1 MGLKH
6 APELG
11 NSQLTKEGFLQML
24 LAMAQSEEYIEQL
37 VASEA
42 IIAATAKKKDASSI
56 ISQGMDILKT
66 LYKSKNDHI
75 KVRALVGMCKLGS
88 SGGHDASIAP
98 LAAGSTEKLAEACR
112 RFLVN
117 PAKDRDLRKWAA
129 EGLSFLTLDADV
141 KEKLVEDEPAI
152 KALIELGRT
161 GGQDVMYG
169 VVTTLVNL
177 TNSFD
182 KQEIS
187 EEMIELAKFAKH
199 HVPVEHEM
207 DDPDFVD
214 KRIWTLCQYGA
225 TSALAV
231 LSKTESKNMK
241 ELIARVLNAFC
252 QHQELRG
259 LVVQQGGSKAL
270 VPIALKCTE
279 KGERA
284 AAQALSRIGI
294 TQDPSIAFP
303 GQRSC
308 DVVRPIAKLLKEEF
322 SSIENFEALL
332 ALGNLANVN
341 ESVRGRMLKETDVVM
356 SIENY
361 MYQDHM
367 MLRRAAV
374 QCVLNLCQ
382 SEVQVKRCEG
392 NNDRVKY
399 LVLCMGDAE
408 DEEVVKAAAG
418 AIAILTSSSS
428 KC

>member
-1 MGLKH
+1 
-6 APELG
+6 
-11 NSQLTKEGFLQML
+11 
-24 LAMAQSEEYIEQL
+24 
-37 VASEA
+37 
-42 IIAATAKKKDASSI
+42 
-56 ISQGMDILKT
+56 
-66 LYKSKNDHI
+66 
-75 KVRALVGMCKLGS
+75 
-88 SGGHDASIAP
+88 
-98 LAAGSTEKLAEACR
+98 
-112 RFLVN
+112 
-117 PAKDRDLRKWAA
+117 
-129 EGLSFLTLDADV
+129 LTLDADV
-141 KEKLVEDEPAI
+141 KEKLVDDEPAI
-152 KALIELGRT
+152 KALIELGKT

-169 VVTTLVNL
+169 VITVLVNL

-199 HVPVEHEM
+199 HVPQEHEM

-214 KRIWTLCQYGA
+214 KRIWTLCKYGA
-225 TSALAV
+225 TSALSA
-231 LSKTESKNMK
+231 LAKTESDNMK

-294 TQDPSIAFP
+294 TQDPTIAFP

-341 ESVRGRMLKETDVVM
+341 ETVRGRMLKETDVVM

-361 MYQDHM
+361 MYQDHQ

-428 KC
+428 KCCKKIFESTQWEACMLNILANKDYDITYRGVIIVDNMIQSGKENSEPLMDTQILDVCQALIVKAKMDQSNYQPNETLQKIRKVCDHALELAHSMGVIKTYAQAVEEDEEDEKIEPWRPHPKAVTEE